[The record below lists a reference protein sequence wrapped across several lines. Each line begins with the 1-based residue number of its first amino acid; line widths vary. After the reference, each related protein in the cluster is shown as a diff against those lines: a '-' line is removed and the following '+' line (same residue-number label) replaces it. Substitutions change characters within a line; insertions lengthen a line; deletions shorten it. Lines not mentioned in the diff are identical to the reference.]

1 MTGQENIWQGDAQGM
16 AGADRLSGAERR
28 SPQRVPGHGQ
38 EERLAV
44 LPRSPAA
51 HRRPAW
57 AGADLVVCFGV
68 LALDRA
74 ELYKPSWPGSR
85 GVLRTARAVFCH
97 IHGHIS
103 ISHRGES

>member
-1 MTGQENIWQGDAQGM
+1 MTGQENIWEGGAQGM
-16 AGADRLSGAERR
+16 AGADQLSGAERR

-68 LALDRA
+68 PALTA
-74 ELYKPSWPGSR
+74 EWRDEIRRIPQPSSGRDCVSR
-85 GVLRTARAVFCH
+85 HALQTGFIA
-97 IHGHIS
+97 GP
-103 ISHRGES
+103 